1 MAYIKQQVILTN
13 QDQTQTNTVDVW
25 VLEEHINSFQNAW
38 YNPVIIQPLLNI
50 AEAVGWI
57 TYTDPNI

>member
-1 MAYIKQQVILTN
+1 MAYIKKQVILTN

-25 VLEEHINSFQNAW
+25 VLEEHLESFQNSW

>member
-38 YNPVIIQPLLNI
+38 YNPIIIQPLLNI